1 MGPDTF
7 AILIPLS
14 AIILGI
20 SAGIVGVV
28 SRHRQLLQ
36 RVDLRHKERLVA
48 MEKGLEL
55 PPEAA
60 DLEVRRPRYL
70 LKGLVWT
77 FVGVS
82 AYFPLQALA
91 GDDESKL
98 ALVPLAVGFAYLIYY
113 FVQGR
118 KEEQTEAG
126 KDVIGPAA

>member
-20 SAGIVGVV
+20 SAGIVGIM

-36 RVDLRHKERLVA
+36 RVDLRHKERLAA

-55 PPEAA
+55 PPETA
-60 DLEVRRPRYL
+60 DSDIRRPRYL

-77 FVGVS
+77 FIGVGV
-82 AYFPLQALA
+82 YFPLQALA
-91 GDDESKL
+91 GQDESKL
-98 ALVPLAVGFAYLIYY
+98 ALVPLSVGLAYLVYY

-118 KEEQTEAG
+118 REEQAEAG
-126 KDVIGPAA
+126 SNAA